1 MRRGDPTGFAL
12 YEVLL
17 GLAIFA
23 IGVISLG
30 RAVGN
35 CMTAN
40 ALGAEDARVRDLLAN
55 RMAEIEA
62 APGTP
67 DKVKLSKI
75 ATGYGTVELQQN
87 AVPEELNEDGAAL
100 NGITRVTLT
109 AKWTR
114 GGAAQAKH
122 IAFYV
127 YRAR

>member
-1 MRRGDPTGFAL
+1 MRRANLSAFAL

-40 ALGAEDARVRDLLAN
+40 ALSADDARVREILAN

-62 APGTP
+62 TPAAP
-67 DKVKLSKI
+67 DRVKVSKI
-75 ATGYGTVELQQN
+75 TTGYGTVELQQN
-87 AVPEELNEDGAAL
+87 AAPEELNENGAVL
-100 NGITRVTLT
+100 SGITRVTLT

-114 GGAAQAKH
+114 GGTAQRKQL
-122 IAFYV
+122 AFYV
-127 YRAR
+127 Y

>member
-1 MRRGDPTGFAL
+1 
-12 YEVLL
+12 L

-40 ALGAEDARVRDLLAN
+40 AIGAEDTRVRNILAN

-62 APGTP
+62 TPGVP

-75 ATGYGTVELQQN
+75 DTGYGKVELQQN
-87 AVPEELNEDGAAL
+87 AVPEELNEDGASL
-100 NGITRVTLT
+100 SGITRVTLT
-109 AKWTR
+109 AKWSR
-114 GGAAQAKH
+114 GNA
-122 IAFYV
+122 
-127 YRAR
+127 